1 MSVMQSPN
9 PSSES
14 HRFVVH
20 LGLQLLGISHFPDCF
35 HEVFL
40 NYKIMLYIIS
50 YWRRAKISRSQG
62 RAGDRGLVKGLNRLS
77 PQRLGINS
85 EKE

>member
-1 MSVMQSPN
+1 MQSPN

-40 NYKIMLYIIS
+40 NYKIMIGTNCKHTCGKQNKLLLIVC
-50 YWRRAKISRSQG
+50 AMQF
-62 RAGDRGLVKGLNRLS
+62 N
-77 PQRLGINS
+77 Q
-85 EKE
+85 